1 MPAPISIIIMKETVD
16 PHTKETYIEL
26 TDEEIRFGFL
36 SQCVEAL
43 AEAENCD
50 YLTMLDKMEAADMTE
65 GYILKH
71 YETLHTQSW
80 ETIIEYLREYLNNH

>member
-1 MPAPISIIIMKETVD
+1 MKEIVD
-16 PHTKETYIEL
+16 PNTNEKYIRL
-26 TDEEIRFGFL
+26 SEEEVKFGFL

-43 AEAENCD
+43 AEAEQCD

-71 YETLHTQSW
+71 YDTLHTQSM
-80 ETIIEYLREYLNNH
+80 ETILEYLREYLNNH